1 MAFWGGSMTICI
13 ENWGLIDYEEA
24 LAKQRARLKK
34 RARGELEDVL
44 VLCEHPEVVTVGR
57 ALKES
62 AMAVAGATLA
72 KIPVVNVARGGQAT
86 LHLPGQIVGYPIL
99 KLEGKKKDAR
109 GVLRMIEDVL
119 IEALGDLAGLEARRK
134 DAWTGVWVGERKI
147 ASIGIGIEGWVS
159 YHGFALNVTNDLSR
173 FQLISPCGLS
183 PDIMTSVE
191 RESSRETALA
201 FEAAFPDWIAAAFT
215 KAFEKLGTQSS

>member
-1 MAFWGGSMTICI
+1 MTIAI

-24 LAKQRARLKK
+24 LAKQRARLKQ
-34 RARGELEDVL
+34 RAKGEVEDAL

-62 AMAVAGATLA
+62 AMAVAGASMA

-109 GVLRMIEDVL
+109 GVLRMIEGVL
-119 IEALGDLAGLEARRK
+119 IDALGDLADIKARRK
-134 DAWTGVWVGERKI
+134 DRWTGVWVDERKI

-159 YHGFALNVTNDLSR
+159 YHGFALNVNNDLSR

-191 RESSRETALA
+191 RESSKDVATD
-201 FEAAFPDWIAAAFT
+201 FEAAFPDWIGPAFT
-215 KAFEKLGTQSS
+215 KAFAALGSQSS

>member
-1 MAFWGGSMTICI
+1 MSITV

-34 RARGELEDVL
+34 RVKGEVEDAL

-109 GVLRMIEDVL
+109 GVLRMIEAVL
-119 IEALGDLAGLEARRK
+119 IEALGELAGIKARRK
-134 DAWTGVWVGERKI
+134 DKWTGVWVDERKI
-147 ASIGIGIEGWVS
+147 ASIGIGIEAWVS
-159 YHGFALNVTNDLSR
+159 YHGFALNLDNDLSR
-173 FQLISPCGLS
+173 FQLITPCGLS

-191 RESSRETALA
+191 RESSKETAQA
-201 FEAAFPDWIAAAFT
+201 FGEAFPEWIGPAFT